1 MKKYKSFFAG
11 MLVMISVLALSGT
24 ALAAS
29 GQLQISDAGLV
40 ISDVVKVKPGDTYP
54 VDGQRLPAAVSY
66 TGTDGKPYYYLPAQM
81 MSDYFNVQV
90 GWNEKQGSIVLGA
103 SSNDKTSLESKD
115 PNPTKPKIGVKIGPY
130 KEIASSGVD
139 MKQQPSLI
147 CDDKTHV
154 QTVTSVHLGDVFIP
168 ANGKYVIFR
177 VTNKGKER
185 VTCLAGQPVMLG
197 EPTYFPAVDLEPGRT
212 LTRAF
217 ELDSNTSE
225 ENAGLLFDIRGAAGT
240 SEPIDV
246 EYSLM
251 QFK

>member
-90 GWNEKQGSIVLGA
+90 GWSEEQSSVVLGA
-103 SSNDKTSLESKD
+103 SSNGESSQEPKG
-115 PNPTKPKIGVKIGPY
+115 PNPTKPAIGAKVGPY
-130 KEIASSGVD
+130 KEIAAKTVD
-139 MKQQPSLI
+139 TKEKPSLI
-147 CDDKTHV
+147 ADDKTHV
-154 QTVTSVHLGDVFIP
+154 QTVTGIHASSIFNP
-168 ANGKYVIFR
+168 KNGKYVVLR
-177 VTNKGKER
+177 VTNNGKER
-185 VTCLAGQPVMLG
+185 VTWRVGQPVRLG
-197 EPTYFPAVDLEPGRT
+197 EPVYLPSVDLEPGHT

-217 ELDSNTSE
+217 EMDGDAPE
-225 ENAGLLFDIRGAAGT
+225 ENRDLLLDIRGAAGT
-240 SEPIDV
+240 SGAVDV
-246 EYSLM
+246 KFSVM